1 MSNRN
6 LEIWFQQLK
15 PSITSYNYYT
25 DFKKAYRNV
34 NSIKIELHILNALVG
49 SQDIY
54 NDFINIINEY
64 PKVLKCIP
72 ILLAIRDK
80 KINVFDKNENIE
92 ILYDFFNPSFSLE
105 QYMYFM
111 EQTGLFDLLKNK
123 KITNVCDY
131 VTGIEVGLDSNG
143 RKNRTGDLM
152 EDIVESYIIDAGFKH
167 GISYFKE
174 MNLSDISKKWNVDLS
189 KISNDGKTQKRF
201 DFVVKTDNMIYL
213 VETNFYSSSGSK
225 LNETA
230 RSYKNL
236 AIEAKEIPEVTF
248 VWFTDGIGW
257 KKAKNNLIE
266 TFSVLDTIYNIEEM
280 KDGII
285 KKVFK

>member
-1 MSNRN
+1 MIQRN
-6 LEIWFQQLK
+6 LQLWFQQLK
-15 PSITSYNYYT
+15 SSIASYNYYT
-25 DFKKAYRNV
+25 DFEKVYKNV
-34 NSIKIELHILNALVG
+34 DSVKIELHILNALVG

-54 NDFINIINEY
+54 NDFIKIINEY

-72 ILLAIRDK
+72 ILLAVRDK
-80 KINVFDKNENIE
+80 KIKIFDKNENTE
-92 ILYDFFNPSFSLE
+92 ILYDFLNPSFSLE
-105 QYMYFM
+105 QYIYFM
-111 EQTGLFDLLKNK
+111 EQTGLFDLLKEK
-123 KITNVCDY
+123 KITSVYDY
-131 VTGIEVGLDSNG
+131 VTGVEVGLDSNG

-152 EDIVESYIIDAGFKH
+152 EDLVESYIIDAGFENGK
-167 GISYFKE
+167 SYFKE
-174 MNLSDISKKWNVDLS
+174 MNLTDICKKWNVDLS

-213 VETNFYSSSGSK
+213 IEANFYSSSGSK

-236 AIEAKEIPEVTF
+236 AIGAKEIPEITF

-257 KKAKNNLIE
+257 KTAKNNLIE
-266 TFSVLDTIYNIEEM
+266 TFSVLDNIYNIEEI
-280 KDGII
+280 KSGVI